1 MFRRKKIVWLLLL
14 PGLAGLMLFYV
25 VPFFGGIY
33 FSVTDGTYENN
44 FVGLQNYV
52 QVLQNPMFQLGLRN
66 TWELSLLC
74 APVIWLMAF
83 ILSAMLRTLKER
95 STPFRNILL
104 LPYLMPSS
112 AMLLIWTLMF
122 DYGGVINR
130 LVTAMGLE
138 RVLWLEGDALRF
150 PIVLLYVW
158 KNLGFSVVLFA
169 SALSAVHPSLYEY
182 AALEGAGW
190 WTQAFRITLPQILP
204 TAFLVFVLAWVNA
217 FKIFKEVYFIGGS
230 YPTQQIYTL
239 QHFMNNMFAKLDYQ
253 KVTTAAYLF
262 AIGVM
267 VLFALMYLSKAVRS
281 PSEV

>member
-1 MFRRKKIVWLLLL
+1 MFHRKKVVWLLLL
-14 PGLAGLMLFYV
+14 PGLAGLLAFYV

-33 FSVTDGTYENN
+33 FSLMDGTFENR
-44 FVGLQNYV
+44 FVGFDNYLR
-52 QVLQNPMFQLGLRN
+52 VLQNPMFQLGLKN

-74 APVIWLMAF
+74 APVIWLLAF
-83 ILSAMLRTLKER
+83 VLAAMLKTLGQR
-95 STPFRNILL
+95 STAFRNILL

-130 LVTAMGLE
+130 LVVALGFH
-138 RVLWLEGDALRF
+138 RVPWLEEEALRV
-150 PIVLLYVW
+150 PIVLLYIW

-182 AALEGAGW
+182 ASLEGAGW
-190 WTQAFRITLPQILP
+190 WTQSFRITLPQILP

-217 FKIFKEVYFIGGS
+217 FKIFKEVYFIAGA
-230 YPTQQIYTL
+230 YPVRSIYTL
-239 QHFMNNMFAKLDYQ
+239 QHFMNNMFSKLEYQ
-253 KVTTAAYLF
+253 NVTTAAYLF
-262 AIGVM
+262 AVGVM

-281 PSEV
+281 PDRA

>member
-122 DYGGVINR
+122 DYGGVVNR

-138 RVLWLEGDALRF
+138 RVLWLEGDALRV